1 MPYFHKILNDY
12 FEDSE
17 IDAYEKK
24 LLTGISKVNITP
36 YMEHIFSEVKDF
48 TQYRGGLGYLFL
60 ESKVFELLSVY
71 LSEVLELVFF
81 HQAISVFL
89 KVTGTRLPKQ
99 NGSSTASLLLHQVV
113 RNWRKR

>member
-1 MPYFHKILNDY
+1 MEYLCYSGKTDFLFKNIKIPMPYFHKILNDY

-36 YMEHIFSEVKDF
+36 YMEHIFAEVKDF

-60 ESKVFELLSVY
+60 ESKVFELLS
-71 LSEVLELVFF
+71 
-81 HQAISVFL
+81 
-89 KVTGTRLPKQ
+89 RLPKQ

>member
-36 YMEHIFSEVKDF
+36 YMEHIFAEVKDF
-48 TQYRGGLGYLFL
+48 TQYRGCLLYTSSLDHHDGSYSRAGVSAQAYGAAYVTAQKYGVDVSGF
-60 ESKVFELLSVY
+60 SVDKVCPVSYTHLDVY
-71 LSEVLELVFF
+71 
-81 HQAISVFL
+81 
-89 KVTGTRLPKQ
+89 
-99 NGSSTASLLLHQVV
+99 
-113 RNWRKR
+113 KRQEDTCR